1 MLYAARHSTY
11 SSAGFWSLAAFYT
24 VASLVHF
31 AHNAEYIAF
40 YPGMP
45 SWLTREHV
53 YLAWLA
59 VVSVGALGWLL
70 IRFKRP
76 GFGLLV
82 LGDYGALGLDGMAH
96 YTLALYS
103 EHTFAANL
111 TIWAEASAGL
121 ALLLVCAVTLSKRLR
136 AQLALGGDPRGN
148 Y

>member
-1 MLYAARHSTY
+1 MHL
-11 SSAGFWSLAAFYT
+11 SAGFWSLAAFYT
-24 VASLVHF
+24 AASLVHF

-59 VVSVGALGWLL
+59 VASVGALGGLL
-70 IRFKRP
+70 IRFKRLWL
-76 GFGLLV
+76 GLLM
-82 LGDYGALGLDGMAH
+82 LGAYGALGLDGLAH
-96 YTLALYS
+96 YTLVLCS

-121 ALLLVCAVTLSKRLR
+121 VLLLACFFILTQRLR
-136 AQLALGGDPRGN
+136 AQLALGDTTQGKR
-148 Y
+148 